1 MRQRSKSDASV
12 AQSWRNNR
20 AARDARPVPPLD
32 EASLERLALRYVE
45 RYATTR
51 AKLAAYLRRKLRERG
66 WAEEAQPGIEPLVE
80 KLSALR
86 YVDDASFAAA
96 RASGLTRR
104 GFGPRRVALSLRAA
118 GIRGDD
124 LAAATESVAEE
135 AWDAALTFARRKRI
149 GPFAAAVPDRLGRE
163 KALSALLRAG
173 HAMDIAR
180 RIVNAEPGTVP
191 DWNEG

>member
-1 MRQRSKSDASV
+1 M

-32 EASLERLALRYVE
+32 GAALERLALRYVE

-66 WAEEAQPGIEPLVE
+66 WAGEAEPGVEQLVE
-80 KLSALR
+80 KLSELR

-104 GFGPRRVALSLRAA
+104 GFGPRRIALSLRAA
-118 GIRGDD
+118 GIRDDD
-124 LAAATESVAEE
+124 LAAAAESVAEQ

-149 GPFAAAVPDRLGRE
+149 GPFAAAAPDRIGRE
-163 KALSALLRAG
+163 KALATMLRAG
-173 HAMDIAR
+173 HAIDMAR
-180 RIVNAEPGTVP
+180 RIASAAPGVVP